1 MQDDFIGVDV
11 SKDWLDLYETGRG
24 ERRIANGGRELTA
37 FARRAARQEA
47 WVIGLA
53 PV

>member
-24 ERRIANGGRELTA
+24 ERRISNGGRELMA
-37 FARRAARQEA
+37 FARREARQEA
-47 WVIGLA
+47 
-53 PV
+53 